1 MMIRIL
7 SICCLLATLGTATA
21 QTFEHPGAYFD
32 FFNRE
37 HAAIAQKNMAYL
49 QYAVHSE
56 DLGTIGQQRLV
67 LLEQL
72 QSTQNKLAALPPYA
86 GDAGLRAEM
95 QAVLATY
102 LNLFNLGFQE
112 IEVLKSDAAESY
124 EKMSRYLQAQT
135 AAEQQMAQAS
145 ARFLTAQRQFARTHD
160 IELLE
165 GAPTSEAEQHNNLNT
180 YQRNLFLR
188 AFRLGT
194 LNARFLA
201 ALDQN
206 EPTTLEEARQELA
219 RAAREELTAVRLV
232 GDFNGNTNYRDAVI
246 AQVELYLSLA
256 TREYVTVCQVAA
268 KGSQMTPEDV
278 ASYNAAV
285 QATNTRLNPA
295 VEKVNQTLQE
305 LLRTNVPKPALKGVK
320 QI

>member
-7 SICCLLATLGTATA
+7 SICFLLATLGTARA
-21 QTFEHPGAYFD
+21 QTFENPGTYFD

-37 HAAIAQKNMAYL
+37 HAAIAQKNMEYL

-56 DLGTIGQQRLV
+56 DLGTIVQKRMG

-72 QSTQNKLAALPPYA
+72 QSTQKKLAELPPYA

-112 IEVLKSDAAESY
+112 IEALKSDAAESY
-124 EKMSRYLQAQT
+124 EKMARYLQAQT

-165 GAPTSEAEQHNNLNT
+165 GEPTSEAEQLNNLNT

-206 EPTTLEEARQELA
+206 EPTTLQQARQELA
-219 RAAREELTAVRLV
+219 SAAQKELEAVRLV

-246 AQVELYLSLA
+246 TQVALYLSLA
-256 TREYVTVCQVAA
+256 SNEYVTVCQVAA
-268 KGSQMTPEDV
+268 KGSQLTPEDV